1 MYSSDRHQGDK
12 DVVGNSPDWDNEDT
26 YTKGGPGGH
35 HEGGQGGNHGGGQGG
50 NHGGGPGGNHGGEQG
65 GNHGGGQ
72 GGNHGG
78 EQGGNH
84 GGGQGGNHG
93 GGQGGN
99 HGGGHDGGHEG
110 GQGGGHHGGGHGDD
124 DGDDDWQNHP
134 GQNHGGHPPPHDPI
148 DPAFPTGLLQTTPE
162 ELAKIERQAH
172 GSLPDGPLPAVGS
185 LAVDTVD
192 SLRLIAF
199 QEIFEVFYFST
210 LIDKIQRGAEGFKM
224 EDQGQK
230 AKLLANLKA
239 ILAQEEL
246 HAINA
251 NILLENQGVG
261 RIHPCQYKF
270 PAENL
275 NDAIALASTFTDLVL
290 GALQEVE
297 ENLAANDVA
306 LIRPVASVIGQEGE
320 QNGYFRFFN
329 DKIPSELPFLTTA
342 TREWA
347 WSALNQ
353 NFIVPSSCISSD
365 INSIPYESFP
375 KLTVEYKELEQSLKS
390 TDINFSFKIPAGS
403 TLSDYGSQAN
413 NLSGLKLVFINQQN
427 TPVVGE
433 IQGVEVEGPTV
444 TFSAL
449 FDYKSG
455 TFGNGLTIAVL
466 VPADTITNDP
476 RVVSGATV
484 FGPALID
491 IN

>member
-12 DVVGNSPDWDNEDT
+12 DVVGNSPDWDNEHT
-26 YTKGGPGGH
+26 YTKEEVPVDNTEVDREEITEVDGEETTEVGTVEATKEVMEEVIM
-35 HEGGQGGNHGGGQGG
+35 EGVMEEMTEKMIGKTILDILLDTTHLTHTIQLI
-50 NHGGGPGGNHGGEQG
+50 P
-65 GNHGGGQ
+65 
-72 GGNHGG
+72 
-78 EQGGNH
+78 
-84 GGGQGGNHG
+84 
-93 GGQGGN
+93 
-99 HGGGHDGGHEG
+99 
-110 GQGGGHHGGGHGDD
+110 
-124 DGDDDWQNHP
+124 P
-134 GQNHGGHPPPHDPI
+134 SPLVSSKGHPKH
-148 DPAFPTGLLQTTPE
+148 
-162 ELAKIERQAH
+162 
-172 GSLPDGPLPAVGS
+172 
-185 LAVDTVD
+185 
-192 SLRLIAF
+192 LRK
-199 QEIFEVFYFST
+199 S
-210 LIDKIQRGAEGFKM
+210 KIQRGAEGFKV

-251 NILLENQGVG
+251 NTLLENQGVG
-261 RIHPCQYKF
+261 RIHPCKYKF

-275 NDAIALASTFTDLVL
+275 NDAIALASKFTDLVL
-290 GALQEVE
+290 GTLQEVE

-320 QNGYFRFFN
+320 QNGYFRFYN
-329 DKIPSELPFLTTA
+329 DKVPSELPFLTTA

-353 NFIVPSSCISSD
+353 NFIVPSSCTSSD
-365 INSIPYESFP
+365 INSIPYTSFP
-375 KLTVEYKELEQSLKS
+375 KLTVDYKELQQSLKP

-403 TLSDYGSQAN
+403 TLSDYGSQAD
-413 NLSGLKLVFINQQN
+413 NLSELKLGFINQQN
-427 TPVVGE
+427 TPVEGE
-433 IQGVEVEGPTV
+433 IQGVEVEGTTV

-466 VPADTITNDP
+466 VSTNTTTTDP
-476 RVVSGATV
+476 RVVSGSTV